1 MVNLELYR
9 VFYTVARCGSLTK
22 AAEELYI
29 SQPAVSQAIKQL
41 ENQLGTPL
49 FNRMHKG
56 MELSAQGGELIFAD
70 IEKAL
75 QLLSG
80 VEDRLSELK
89 KSATGTLRIGAS
101 ETIFQYV
108 LADKIVEYHK
118 LYPQVKIDLI
128 SDVSPKIIDCLKSD
142 RCDIGF
148 LNLPIEPDDGIRL
161 TDSVALLDDVFVA
174 GEAFAELK
182 GKQLSVWDLQQYPLL
197 LMEPHTIARAAVD
210 HYAESLGVHFQP
222 AVEVDSWG
230 FMKKLVTEGMGIG
243 CIPREYAMRRL
254 EAGCRISDMGFEKV
268 KQQARRFRVARRR
281 KAVSFLGKRDQ
292 SCMRKRFLCAFAV
305 RDRHDLVFFAV
316 QDEDVAG
323 KLSEEREGVE
333 PADTLEK
340 DTSQFHAP
348 KRHAVG
354 NVRIGRE
361 PFAPVVGNAQRGE
374 EKNHAFYV
382 LPVFC
387 GDHCRHESALTPA
400 EQKNVLHIDGGML
413 PQVTQNGFKIFRLGK
428 QSHLRCFQH
437 FLRIDRAAAEVVA
450 VSGNPVFCE

>member
-254 EAGCRISDMGFEKV
+254 ESGELFE
-268 KQQARRFRVARRR
+268 
-281 KAVSFLGKRDQ
+281 L
-292 SCMRKRFLCAFAV
+292 
-305 RDRHDLVFFAV
+305 
-316 QDEDVAG
+316 
-323 KLSEEREGVE
+323 
-333 PADTLEK
+333 
-340 DTSQFHAP
+340 
-348 KRHAVG
+348 
-354 NVRIGRE
+354 NV
-361 PFAPVVGNAQRGE
+361 
-374 EKNHAFYV
+374 
-382 LPVFC
+382 
-387 GDHCRHESALTPA
+387 TPA
-400 EQKNVLHIDGGML
+400 MPSRSVGLALPKNANMPFSLRAFINL
-413 PQVTQNGFKIFRLGK
+413 FKK
-428 QSHLRCFQH
+428 K
-437 FLRIDRAAAEVVA
+437 
-450 VSGNPVFCE
+450 